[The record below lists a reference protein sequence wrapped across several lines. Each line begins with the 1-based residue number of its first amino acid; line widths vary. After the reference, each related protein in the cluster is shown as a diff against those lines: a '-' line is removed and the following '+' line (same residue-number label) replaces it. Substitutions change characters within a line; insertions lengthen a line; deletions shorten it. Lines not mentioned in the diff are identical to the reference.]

1 MTFMDAYLP
10 SVVRESFETQVDRM
24 FDEAFR
30 ALDWQPAGRQVAG
43 WVPRCN
49 VYEDENGYCAQFA
62 LPGWDGKDVEIRV
75 EDGVLT
81 VKGEWKGDRTDSGRT
96 YYSREIG
103 WGSFTRSLA
112 LPSHVDQDKAS
123 ASFSQGLL
131 TVQLPKREEAKPR
144 RIMIECK

>member
-1 MTFMDAYLP
+1 MNVLDGYLP
-10 SVVRESFETQVDRM
+10 SVVREPFESQIDRM
-24 FDEAFR
+24 FDDAFR
-30 ALDWQPAGRQVAG
+30 TLGWQPAGRPIAG
-43 WVPRCN
+43 WMPRCD

-62 LPGWDGKDVEIRV
+62 LPGWDGKDVEIHI

-81 VKGEWKGDRTDSGRT
+81 VRGERKVDAAGTGRT
-96 YYSREIG
+96 YHNREIG
-103 WGSFTRSLA
+103 WGRFARSFA
-112 LPSHVDQDKAS
+112 LPSYVDQDKAS